1 MKRLSRT
8 NAKCFLINQEQS
20 NLIGLKR
27 SSNSGVE
34 TQFQRWRECS
44 DFCMCGFHRRTVS
57 LVILTLELYLYYF
70 FLEKTPEFE
79 PCLAF
84 VKLDIYKYVLLTF
97 LYHPYRFQ
105 YSQKNC
111 FRNRFSLPNRIQGF
125 VA

>member
-1 MKRLSRT
+1 MERVLRFLYVWISPQNSEFGHPHSGALSL
-8 NAKCFLINQEQS
+8 F
-20 NLIGLKR
+20 
-27 SSNSGVE
+27 
-34 TQFQRWRECS
+34 
-44 DFCMCGFHRRTVS
+44 
-57 LVILTLELYLYYF
+57 F